1 MIRQLRRRR
10 TILAICFTVAG
21 ICTRGI
27 AAEFAILTDNVKVT
41 AMQEGDPNDFM
52 FALTVAH
59 GNQRFTL
66 STTLTIGVRNQQD
79 AIMAMKKTMGWKGD
93 YLFIREECG
102 GGNIWCCNLNHVFAI
117 REGRLIYIGE
127 VAGEEERTAP
137 CPSFQ
142 DGYFI
147 DIYNKLEYNDLTSH
161 ARAPAIR
168 LIMKEKGGRFH
179 VVLQRTW
186 QANLQQFSINTAEI
200 NTILAN
206 AHEEPPELSGIADL
220 LLFNAALA
228 KYCKRHKEFNQII
241 RMTKAG
247 ASEKGKQILQIL
259 ANVVPGELPT
269 NTGGVR
275 QLPIDTRMK

>member
-1 MIRQLRRRR
+1 MIRQLCLRR
-10 TILAICFTVAG
+10 TILAICFALASV
-21 ICTRGI
+21 CTHGI
-27 AAEFAILTDNVKVT
+27 AAEFTILADKVKVT
-41 AMQEGDPNDFM
+41 ATQEGVPNDFM

-59 GNQRFTL
+59 GDQRFTL
-66 STTLTIGVRNQQD
+66 STALTIGVRNQQD

-102 GGNIWCCNLNHVFAI
+102 GGNIWRCNLNHVFAL

-127 VAGEEERTAP
+127 VAGEERIAP
-137 CPSFQ
+137 CPSFK

-147 DIYNKLEYNDLTSH
+147 DVYDKLECNDLTCH

-168 LIMKEKGGRFH
+168 LIMKEKRGRFH

-186 QANLQQFSINTAEI
+186 QANLQQFLENMAEI
-200 NTILAN
+200 REMLAN

-228 KYCKRHKEFNQII
+228 KYCKRHKEFDQII
-241 RMTKAG
+241 RMAQAG
-247 ASEKGKQILQIL
+247 SSEKGKQILQIL
-259 ANVVPGELPT
+259 AEVVPGELPA

-275 QLPIDTRMK
+275 QLHIDTRMK